1 MRFVFRYMDY
11 KEKIMQEAEAEE
23 DPLMPPVV

>member
-1 MRFVFRYMDY
+1 MDM
-11 KEKIMQEAEAEE
+11 KEKILQEAEAEE